1 MKDQRRYELGKM
13 FLDITKYLAT
23 VGLIG
28 SIVGGKMSL
37 ISILG
42 MIVVILISGLVGFL
56 TIPKEKRR
64 GVR

>member
-1 MKDQRRYELGKM
+1 M

-42 MIVVILISGLVGFL
+42 MIVVILMSGLVGFL